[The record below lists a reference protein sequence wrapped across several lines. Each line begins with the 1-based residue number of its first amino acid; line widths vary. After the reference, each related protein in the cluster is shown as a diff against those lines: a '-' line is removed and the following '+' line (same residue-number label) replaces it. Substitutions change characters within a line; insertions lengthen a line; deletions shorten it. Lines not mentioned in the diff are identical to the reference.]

1 MKRRILAVLLAAA
14 TVLTSVPAYAAEPVE
29 AMGEN
34 CVMQLEFE
42 GNVADSIAS
51 ERQTVVKKWSG
62 DESINAQEGTDY
74 QFVEGIIGEK
84 ALQLNGGSYLSLG
97 AEADLNPSNLTF
109 SCWIN
114 PQEKM
119 TGEQILVWN
128 K

>member
-62 DESINAQEGTDY
+62 NESINAQEGAP
-74 QFVEGIIGEK
+74 VEWRK
-84 ALQLNGGSYLSLG
+84 LFKSWNGSRFKSVQPDFFLL
-97 AEADLNPSNLTF
+97 D
-109 SCWIN
+109 
-114 PQEKM
+114 
-119 TGEQILVWN
+119 
-128 K
+128 